1 MKKEVSEAAWKSA
14 FGAVPYIGS
23 LLNEIVFDYRSRV
36 KQNRLNEFVAL
47 LRDEFSKYNQEVI
60 DFKKMES
67 EEFGD
72 LFESILK
79 RVIQTSSKDKLER
92 FKKVLVDHMTVERVT
107 DYTETF
113 LDLVARLSEVQ
124 ISILSR
130 HSKLK
135 KAGIREL
142 FREKEKLEAEP
153 LKLKVK
159 DENALRAAGINDSG
173 DSHYQMSQ
181 IKFRITDIQAK
192 INENN
197 RSRKHTT
204 YNITEGEYVFL
215 VQDLYSKGLLM
226 DSVGSF
232 DVKPFEYMYITE
244 FGEKFLHF
252 INE

>member
-1 MKKEVSEAAWKSA
+1 
-14 FGAVPYIGS
+14 
-23 LLNEIVFDYRSRV
+23 
-36 KQNRLNEFVAL
+36 
-47 LRDEFSKYNQEVI
+47 
-60 DFKKMES
+60 
-67 EEFGD
+67 
-72 LFESILK
+72 
-79 RVIQTSSKDKLER
+79 
-92 FKKVLVDHMTVERVT
+92 
-107 DYTETF
+107 
-113 LDLVARLSEVQ
+113 
-124 ISILSR
+124 
-130 HSKLK
+130 
-135 KAGIREL
+135 
-142 FREKEKLEAEP
+142 
-153 LKLKVK
+153 
-159 DENALRAAGINDSG
+159 
-173 DSHYQMSQ
+173 MSQ